1 MTCSGSGADTHYG
14 WGLPVDSSPV
24 HPAILA
30 SSSQASSG
38 SSLVSLVIFLL
49 IPVGMY
55 FLLIRPQ
62 RKRQREQ
69 VSMQRSIEV
78 GDEIMTTSGLYGFVT
93 ELDGDIV
100 WLEVDDD
107 VQIRVARAAVQ
118 RKVDTTRGETAVPVD
133 DGSGRSTLIDA
144 PKPAEGD

>member
-1 MTCSGSGADTHYG
+1 M
-14 WGLPVDSSPV
+14 
-24 HPAILA
+24 HPATLA
-30 SSSQASSG
+30 TAGQSSTG
-38 SSLVSLVIFLL
+38 SSLASLVIFLL

-107 VQIRVARAAVQ
+107 VQIRIARAAVQ
-118 RKVDTTRGETAVPVD
+118 RKVDTSRGETAVPVD
-133 DGSGRSTLIDA
+133 DGSGRSAPIDA

>member
-1 MTCSGSGADTHYG
+1 
-14 WGLPVDSSPV
+14 V
-24 HPAILA
+24 HPATLA
-30 SSSQASSG
+30 TAGQSSTGSTL
-38 SSLVSLVIFLL
+38 SSLIIFLL

-100 WLEVDDD
+100 WLEIDDD
-107 VQIRVARAAVQ
+107 VQIRIARAAVQ
-118 RKVDTTRGETAVPVD
+118 RKVDTSRGETAVPVD
-133 DGSGRSTLIDA
+133 DGSGRSTPIEA